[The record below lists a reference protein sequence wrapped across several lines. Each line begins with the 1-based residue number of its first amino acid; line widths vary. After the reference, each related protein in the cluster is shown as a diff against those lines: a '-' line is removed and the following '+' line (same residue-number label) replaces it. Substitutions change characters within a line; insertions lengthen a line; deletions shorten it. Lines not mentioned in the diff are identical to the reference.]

1 LFRKRLRE
9 ETGYTL
15 VEVLVAITILA
26 VAILPMF
33 GMFDMGLNA
42 ATQSS
47 HYDKARTLANLKMEE
62 TKSMPFV
69 DVIDDFPVDG
79 NSTPDP
85 DSGYYDSFVNEGGFI
100 SETGPASADFPNPPF
115 QYRVE
120 KQYMQQPQV
129 SEEDPDPSGDFQ
141 PCDSTSIEP
150 NVACDPDPGD
160 PGTGLIRVTVEVRW
174 GEDGDDLDVL
184 PDKSFTTFGLVA
196 E

>member
-1 LFRKRLRE
+1 MIRKRLRDE
-9 ETGYTL
+9 SGYTL
-15 VEVLVAITILA
+15 IEVVVAIILLA

-62 TKSMPFV
+62 AKSMPFV
-69 DVIDDFPVDG
+69 DLEDDFPV
-79 NSTPDP
+79 NPSTPDATT
-85 DSGYYDSFVNEGGFI
+85 GYYDSEDDSGFI
-100 SETGPASADFPNPPF
+100 TETGPASADFTNF
-115 QYRVE
+115 EYRVE

-129 SEEDPDPSGDFQ
+129 SEEAPDPSGDFQ
-141 PCDSTSIEP
+141 PCDQTSIEP

-160 PGTGLIRVTVEVRW
+160 PGTGLIRVTVTVQW
-174 GEDGDDLDVL
+174 DD
-184 PDKSFTTFGLVA
+184 PAKTYTTYGLVA